1 MPERNFIMNS
11 NENKPVKPIM
21 EAEAIEK
28 IEEIIGYSFK
38 RKGLLEQAFIR
49 KSFDEEEF
57 LEHNNEVLEF
67 YGNTALDIVIVK
79 LFASRYGK
87 IEEYDEPVTSGSY
100 KRDFLYAWQSEFRS
114 DRSEK
119 ELSELQSNLVRTEP
133 LAKAIGQLGLQ
144 QYLLMGKGDIKQNV
158 QNEPSVMEDLFE
170 AILGAIALDCD
181 WHIPTLEA
189 AVERMLR
196 PHELLNEGV
205 ETVDYVGKVASYW
218 QKEYNGELP
227 PYHFTKTEDGILCEL
242 FLPSE
247 ESPETVQLLETLNIR
262 QFSYYGM
269 GKSKSEATLQ
279 TAKKFYEYLSRQR
292 ENSNVI
298 QELVGDPDRDR
309 AVNQLQEL
317 WQKRV
322 IGMPEYDIHNAGI
335 NEKTGNNEWECECS
349 LPSLGASVSVVD
361 TTKADAK
368 RMAAFML
375 LMSLKNEKINVK
387 NRKRGI

>member
-1 MPERNFIMNS
+1 MPERGFIMNS
-11 NENKPVKPIM
+11 NESKPVKPIM

-49 KSFDEEEF
+49 KSFDEETF
-57 LEHNNEVLEF
+57 LEHNNEILEF
-67 YGNTALDIVIVK
+67 YGNTALDLVIVK
-79 LFASRYGK
+79 LFSSRYGT
-87 IEEYDEPVTSGSY
+87 IEEYDEPVKSGSY

-144 QYLLMGKGDIKQNV
+144 QYLLMGAGDVKQNV

-196 PHELLNEGV
+196 PNELLNEGV

-218 QKEYNGELP
+218 QKKYNGELP
-227 PYHFTKTEDGILCEL
+227 PYHFTETEDGILCNL

-247 ESPETVQLLETLNIR
+247 ANPETVCVLESLNIR
-262 QFSYYGM
+262 KFSYYGM
-269 GKSKSEATLQ
+269 GKSQSEARLQ
-279 TAKKFYEYLSRQR
+279 TAKKLYEYLSRQR
-292 ENSNVI
+292 ENSHVI
-298 QELVGDPDRDR
+298 QEMIGEPNRDR

-349 LPSLGASVSVVD
+349 LPNLGASVSVID

-368 RMAAFML
+368 KMAAYLML
-375 LMSLKNEKINVK
+375 LRLKNENLNFNKEK
-387 NRKRGI
+387 GGI